1 MKRISAISYI
11 LIIVLITSSS
21 FATAQDKID
30 SVVNLLGEK
39 YQQEQVYIAYNKTNY
54 VAGETIGYKAFVFA
68 GYQLSYISTNLY
80 VELLNQQKKVIAQQ
94 RIPVL
99 SGMAEGGITIPD
111 STAENVYYIRAYT
124 NWMLNF
130 NEAFQYIHPLLIY
143 NPDSPEKLQPN
154 PTTWQAAAFA
164 EGGTLLENIPA
175 RVVVRLL
182 STGALPQHWQG
193 YLIDSLQ
200 PQEKIVSFQS
210 LDQNVASFT
219 FVPKA
224 GTTYQAIVQG
234 DDGTTKQAT
243 LPAVATTGVSLL
255 AKQMDTV
262 LQYGVRFRN
271 IPADAAYK
279 LVATVDNVIV
289 YKATIQNNNSVF
301 IHAFST
307 KNMLKGILR
316 LTLFDNNY
324 NAVAERICFL
334 QPPVSTDVLL
344 DSLALD
350 KTKRA
355 PNEFNVKLDSGQMYF
370 ALVLD
375 ESTKTPYA
383 QDNLLSAFWLNTGIT
398 SNINNAASYF
408 AGTES
413 SKQALDAL
421 MVTEKWNRF
430 NWQDALAGNYPAI
443 THTKDNF
450 LTYKATVHYKNKI
463 LPNTMLDLLVFLPDS
478 TRQIYQ
484 AKTEADGT
492 FLIESLVFFGNAGIS
507 YNVTNNKINAD
518 DVKLELTKLDN
529 TAVYASPLPAP
540 LYTVAKPVETAP
552 PAVEIARSIANVKT
566 GKEVQESTRML
577 KEVIVKTV
585 KKTPTQ
591 LLDEKLSSGKFFS
604 QKEVIYDFVNTMQNG
619 ISGNSLYNWLQ
630 GRVPG
635 DPNSISYF
643 IDELPADKNRVQTAA
658 LSDVAMIKIQGVGR
672 SHVVLIYLRRGG
684 EMLQQIKPLNNITI
698 EGYKKTAAFIMP
710 YYNNPQVYNE
720 WKNDT
725 REVLCW
731 SNLLYTDTAAQQIK
745 IKFFN
750 NDITKKFKV
759 IVMGFKDEASP
770 VWREGLY

>member
-1 MKRISAISYI
+1 MKRMPAISYI
-11 LIIVLITSSS
+11 LITFLITSAL
-21 FATAQDKID
+21 FAHAQDKID
-30 SVVNLLGEK
+30 SAVNLLGEK
-39 YQQEQVYIAYNKTNY
+39 YQQEQVYIAYNKAHY

-94 RIPVL
+94 RIPVI
-99 SGMAEGGITIPD
+99 SGMAEGGLTIPD

-154 PTTWQAAAFA
+154 PAAWQAAAFA
-164 EGGTLLENIPA
+164 EGGALLQNIPA

-210 LDQNVASFT
+210 LNQNIASFN

-224 GTTYQAIVQG
+224 GTTYQVIVQG
-234 DDGTTKQAT
+234 NDGTTKQVS
-243 LPAVATTGVSLL
+243 LPVVATAGVNLMI
-255 AKQMDTV
+255 KQTDTA
-262 LQYGVRFRN
+262 LQYAVRFRN
-271 IPADAAYK
+271 VPADATYK
-279 LVATVDNVIV
+279 LVGTVDNNIV
-289 YKATIQNNNSVF
+289 YKAGIKNNNSAFV
-301 IHAFST
+301 HSFST
-307 KNMLKGILR
+307 KDMLKGVLR
-316 LTLFDNNY
+316 LTLFDDNY
-324 NAVAERICFL
+324 NAVAERLCFI
-334 QPPVSTDVLL
+334 QPTVTNDVLT
-344 DSLALD
+344 DSVNFN

-355 PNEFNVKLDSGQMYF
+355 PNGFNVKLDSGQMYF

-375 ESTKTPYA
+375 EETPTPYL
-383 QDNLLSAFWLNTGIT
+383 QDNLLSAFWLTPGIT
-398 SNINNAASYF
+398 GNINNAASYI
-408 AGTES
+408 AGTDS

-421 MVTEKWNRF
+421 LVTEKWNRF
-430 NWQDALAGNYPAI
+430 NWPAVLAGKYPAI

-450 LTYKATVHYKNKI
+450 LAYKATVRYKNK
-463 LPNTMLDLLVFLPDS
+463 LLTNTPLSLAFFMPDS
-478 TRQIYQ
+478 TRQFYQ
-484 AKTEADGT
+484 AKTDAEGT
-492 FLIESLVFFGNAGIS
+492 FVIDSLVFEGNAGLS
-507 YNVTNNKINAD
+507 YKINNKKIFAD
-518 DVKLELTKLDN
+518 DVKIELTKLDN
-529 TAVYASPLPAP
+529 TAAYSSALPIPA
-540 LYTVAKPVETAP
+540 YTVAKPAETAP
-552 PAVEIARSIANVKT
+552 PPAEIVRSVANVKT
-566 GKEVQESTRML
+566 GKAVQESTRML
-577 KEVIVKTV
+577 KEVIVKTI

-591 LLDEKLSSGKFFS
+591 LLDEKLSSGRFYNPR
-604 QKEVIYDFVNTMQNG
+604 EVIYDFVNTVQ
-619 ISGNSLYNWLQ
+619 SGAFGNDLYYWLQ

-635 DPNSISYF
+635 DPNKVSYF
-643 IDELPADKNRVQTAA
+643 IDEFKADKSQVKMTPI
-658 LSDVAMIKIQGVGR
+658 SDVAMVKIQGRGD
-672 SHVVLIYLRRGG
+672 SHQVFIYLRRGE

-750 NDITKKFKV
+750 NDITKKFRV
-759 IVMGFKDEASP
+759 IVMGFKDEATP
-770 VWREGLY
+770 VWREEVY